1 MLLLCC
7 SAQAIE
13 KTLHLG
19 HHSLGKQ
26 LSAGPAE
33 TLNSGLAPS
42 SLMPGLRQH
51 PSYGLSDLC
60 VSHSYLSLELQ
71 PQTATS
77 HQDACPSQQMTV
89 PLSALLFHPCLL
101 SRCAQLPKRP
111 LQLVRAHI
119 RPRGPLPFLFPHLLC
134 SWVWP
139 EWPPSAPRGAATAPA
154 PLTSWPHS
162 SPPTPT
168 TLPQQPAQA
177 AYQVNQERALAE

>member
-19 HHSLGKQ
+19 HHSLGSQ

-60 VSHSYLSLELQ
+60 LPLIPLPGAPASN
-71 PQTATS
+71 S
-77 HQDACPSQQMTV
+77 HQPPGCLPIPTNDCASKCSLVPPLPPLQVCPAPQKAPPTSQSSHQTPGSSSI
-89 PLSALLFHPCLL
+89 PLSPSALLL
-101 SRCAQLPKRP
+101 
-111 LQLVRAHI
+111 
-119 RPRGPLPFLFPHLLC
+119 G
-134 SWVWP
+134 
-139 EWPPSAPRGAATAPA
+139 
-154 PLTSWPHS
+154 
-162 SPPTPT
+162 
-168 TLPQQPAQA
+168 
-177 AYQVNQERALAE
+177 LA